1 MSFRLNSIRVYVGY
15 ELAAAL
21 SAVLIL
27 DREDRYICCF
37 AAAAAHELG
46 HLLMMRLFKV
56 GVRGISLRLFDVL
69 IEADSPRGYLADI
82 CVTLGGP
89 AVNLIL
95 AGVCMPLGGFFWQAN
110 LALGCFNLLPVESLD
125 GGRFI
130 SLTLTR
136 LFTER
141 AARIALNVTSF
152 VILLPLMTA
161 GIYTVLRSEYN
172 YSLLMISLY
181 LLAILFLKG
190 RRGTGV
196 GYVS

>member
-1 MSFRLNSIRVYVGY
+1 MSFRLNKLRVYIGY

-27 DREDRYICCF
+27 DRQDRYICCV

-46 HLLMMRLFKV
+46 HLLMMRLFRV
-56 GVRGISLRLFDVL
+56 EVRGISLRLFDVL

-82 CVTLGGP
+82 CVTLGGA
-89 AVNLIL
+89 AVNLAL
-95 AGVCMPLGGFFWQAN
+95 AAACAPFKGFFWQAN

-125 GGRFI
+125 GGR
-130 SLTLTR
+130 LTTLILTR
-136 LFTER
+136 LFSER
-141 AARIALNVTSF
+141 SARIALNVTSF

-181 LLAILFLKG
+181 LVAVLLLKG
-190 RRGTGV
+190 RRGNGV